1 MKSVL
6 IDYMTLRKVIGYIGL
21 FLPFALI
28 IGKALLAPGPLP
40 GSISD
45 YYYTP
50 MRDVLVGALCGM
62 GVFMLTYRGYWP
74 DHIPVL
80 ITAVSLIGV
89 ALCPTVPV
97 HPEGLS
103 NLVGIFHGVF
113 ASLAFVSMS
122 CISLFLF
129 TRAKTVEALTTV
141 SKPFPGGVE
150 LVGGYPTVT
159 VKDMTRRKRQ
169 RNGVYRICGIVMLAD
184 LALVPILTL
193 IKVHVPMFSIEM
205 VAVEAFS
212 ISWLVKGQ
220 AVPLLK
226 DKK

>member
-6 IDYMTLRKVIGYIGL
+6 IDYMNLRKLIGYVGL

-62 GVFMLTYRGYWP
+62 GFFMLTYRGYWP

-80 ITAVSLIGV
+80 ITALSLIGV

-113 ASLAFVSMS
+113 AGLAFVSMS

-129 TRAKTVEALTTV
+129 TRNGDIW
-141 SKPFPGGVE
+141 FPTPRGPDVRR
-150 LVGGYPTVT
+150 
-159 VKDMTRRKRQ
+159 VKMTMRKRQ
-169 RNGVYRICGIVMLAD
+169 RNGVYRTCGIVMLAD
-184 LALVPILTL
+184 LALVPILT
-193 IKVHVPMFSIEM
+193 HVKAIEPAHPMFWLETIAI
-205 VAVEAFS
+205 VTFS
-212 ISWLVKGQ
+212 VSWLIKGQ
-220 AVPLLK
+220 AVLK
-226 DKK
+226 DAR